1 MLEIIKS
8 VISGLEVDHYKIIE
22 DTIESKELFFIKKD
36 LDMNRGKAVVNYAV
50 TIYRVFEEDDQKYMG
65 SSTVSISP
73 TMEKSDVEKILEKA
87 AYAATFVKNPYY
99 PMAKPSEKEAMAIES
114 QFSKED
120 IMQLMMGFKDSIYK
134 NDMEELGGVNSAEIF
149 LNRGKRRIVTSEG
162 IDVEFNHYD
171 GEIELI
177 TDWEENGESVELYN
191 MMYFSDYCPELIE
204 AEAKS
209 QIKQSKERA
218 LAVKSPDLKNINV
231 ILKDEAV
238 KEVMEFYYNHA
249 NARAVYEKVSTAELD
264 KVFQGEDVKGDL
276 INITLDPFMK
286 NSPASAPY
294 DGDGVYLEPVNLF
307 EEGVL
312 KRYHGSMQ
320 HSSYLNI
327 EPTGKISNM
336 RVEGGT
342 KNYQSFKE
350 EPYVEVL
357 TFSDFQMDTMTGDLG
372 GEIRLAMYFDG
383 EKTTPITGA
392 SLSANLFKIQKEM
405 YLSKETTQKGNYMG
419 PKALMFP
426 NLHIAGE

>member
-191 MMYFSDYCPELIE
+191 M
-204 AEAKS
+204 
-209 QIKQSKERA
+209 
-218 LAVKSPDLKNINV
+218 
-231 ILKDEAV
+231 
-238 KEVMEFYYNHA
+238 
-249 NARAVYEKVSTAELD
+249 
-264 KVFQGEDVKGDL
+264 
-276 INITLDPFMK
+276 
-286 NSPASAPY
+286 
-294 DGDGVYLEPVNLF
+294 
-307 EEGVL
+307 
-312 KRYHGSMQ
+312 
-320 HSSYLNI
+320 
-327 EPTGKISNM
+327 
-336 RVEGGT
+336 
-342 KNYQSFKE
+342 
-350 EPYVEVL
+350 
-357 TFSDFQMDTMTGDLG
+357 
-372 GEIRLAMYFDG
+372 
-383 EKTTPITGA
+383 
-392 SLSANLFKIQKEM
+392 
-405 YLSKETTQKGNYMG
+405 
-419 PKALMFP
+419 
-426 NLHIAGE
+426 